1 MSSALYAGAYLLLVA
16 GVSYLAYLSHIPESY
31 IVAIA
36 MIMLGIA
43 VVSVIESARAKSAT
57 QYRRRQDLY

>member
-1 MSSALYAGAYLLLVA
+1 MSSALYGGAYLLLIA
-16 GVSYLAYLSHIPESY
+16 AVSYLAYLSHIPESY

-43 VVSVIESARAKSAT
+43 VVSGMESARERNSS
-57 QYRRRQDLY
+57 YRRRQDFF

>member
-1 MSSALYAGAYLLLVA
+1 MSSALYGVAYLLLIA

-43 VVSVIESARAKSAT
+43 VVSGMESARQRNSS
-57 QYRRRQDLY
+57 YRRRQDFF

>member
-1 MSSALYAGAYLLLVA
+1 LLIA

-43 VVSVIESARAKSAT
+43 VVSGMESARVRNS